1 MGRPRSDIAPRIV
14 AAARERFLKQG
25 VDGASLREIAREAG
39 TNIGMVYYYFPTKD
53 DLLLAV
59 LEEIYGGLVAD
70 LRVALAPDAPVEE
83 RLRRL
88 YQRIGALSDAE
99 FTVIRIVLREALV
112 SSERLKKVFA
122 RFTSEGAH
130 VPLIAGT
137 LAQGMESGVLRSDIH
152 PLLLV
157 AATMALGFMPVV
169 ARRLA
174 EGILP
179 DLELPPPARMAASLT
194 DALLHGIGG
203 PEVRD
208 RGDFG

>member
-1 MGRPRSDIAPRIV
+1 MARPRSDIAPRIV
-14 AAARERFLKQG
+14 AAARQRFLKQG

-59 LEEIYGGLVAD
+59 IEEVYGAMSADIRKALE
-70 LRVALAPDAPVEE
+70 PDAGVEE

-88 YQRIGALSDAE
+88 YARIAGMSDEE

-112 SSERLKKVFA
+112 SSGRLKKVFA
-122 RFTSEGAH
+122 RFTAEGAH

-137 LAQGMESGVLRSDIH
+137 VAQGIQTGALRDDMN
-152 PLLLV
+152 PLFLLV
-157 AATMALGFMPVV
+157 ATMALGFMPVV

-174 EGILP
+174 QGALP
-179 DLELPPPARMAASLT
+179 DLQLPPPAEMASGLT
-194 DALLHGIGG
+194 RALLHGIGG
-203 PEVRD
+203 PEVRRRAD
-208 RGDFG
+208 LG